1 MEENKNPLSPH
12 LQIYKWQ
19 ISSLLSI
26 THRIVGVLNILLI
39 SFFCFWVL
47 ALLQGE
53 NFYKFIQIFLSS
65 VIGKFFIISTCW
77 TFSFHILNEI
87 RHLFWDLGYGFDLK
101 TAKISGIFVIV
112 GSFILTILFYFVGRN
127 YI

>member
-26 THRIVGVLNILLI
+26 THRIVGVINILLI
-39 SFFCFWVL
+39 SSFCFWVL

>member
-26 THRIVGVLNILLI
+26 THRIVGVINILLI
-39 SFFCFWVL
+39 SSFCFWVL

-53 NFYKFIQIFLSS
+53 NFYKFLDSEEFILKLSE
-65 VIGKFFIISTCW
+65 VLLKN
-77 TFSFHILNEI
+77 HI
-87 RHLFWDLGYGFDLK
+87 DLK
-101 TAKISGIFVIV
+101 LRYYLKNLCNL
-112 GSFILTILFYFVGRN
+112 ILKL
-127 YI
+127 